1 MRAPA
6 LRCVEFLRRDR
17 PRLLLIGIL
26 LLLLGIAAALL
37 PAGAVWITDNGN
49 KAIICRNF
57 AETGDLAIHHPLPEF
72 FPCGGFHF
80 LRLAGGEIRSFYLEF
95 MPILSVPFYRIFGER
110 GMLFWP
116 FSGTLAIVW
125 CLAGM
130 LRNHK
135 RLLLAF
141 CTATPLIFFSLLF
154 WETDPATALSLIA
167 FTMLLRGNFAAA
179 GLLLGAGLIFRE
191 ELYFVAGVFGI
202 VLLCRREI
210 RPLLRF
216 SAGFLAAMLPI
227 WLWQYREFGHVL
239 GLHGALYRLNNRP
252 QPGDWEAGEI
262 CGIFWNYYHHL
273 FQFDTSDSPF
283 HDLLLL
289 PFGAAIA
296 AGAAPRFRSWLRVK
310 QGIAVAACV
319 SWAIL
324 IPLLWRRTMFAYT
337 AAMTAGVFTAT
348 PFLLGFLLNWRPLLT
363 RTPRMVKVPTLA
375 SILYLLIVPP
385 LLTRHDLGL
394 IWGARHFM
402 PILPFLVIPSWIGW
416 RALGWHRRLFWL
428 PIVAG
433 AAIQCYGLYAL
444 WHVADESDSLSRLL
458 ETAAPKTVVTDVFF
472 LPEQTPRIFFEKQVL
487 EVTND
492 NAEKLLRTLRARG
505 EKEFLL
511 VLSPGFRRITN
522 PTLAKII
529 SAAPPIADPVV
540 FRREPEPHSGFM
552 ELYIAHCRFV
562 P

>member
-1 MRAPA
+1 MSAFAARS
-6 LRCVEFLRRDR
+6 VEFLHRNRK
-17 PRLLLIGIL
+17 RLLLVGTLFL
-26 LLLLGIAAALL
+26 LLCAASALL

-49 KAIICRNF
+49 KYIICRNF
-57 AETGDLAIHHPLPEF
+57 AETGDLAVRHPMPEF

-80 LRLAGGEIRSFYLEF
+80 LRLAGGAVRSFYLEF
-95 MPILSVPFYRIFGER
+95 MPLFSVPFYRVFGER

-116 FSGTLAIVW
+116 FAGTLAIVW

-130 LRNHK
+130 LHRHK
-135 RLLLAF
+135 LLLAAF
-141 CTATPLIFFSLLF
+141 CSATPLVFFSLLF
-154 WETDPATALSLIA
+154 WETTPAAALSLIA
-167 FTMLLRGNFAAA
+167 CALLLRGNFAAA
-179 GLLLGAGLIFRE
+179 GALLGAGLLFRE
-191 ELYFVAGVFGI
+191 ELYFVAGVFGA
-202 VLLCRREI
+202 VLLCRREM

-216 SAGFLAAMLPI
+216 AAGFLLLLLPI

-239 GLHGALYRLNNRP
+239 GLHGSLYRLNNRP
-252 QPGDWEAGEI
+252 QPGDWEAGEV

-273 FQFDTSDSPF
+273 FQFDTSDSPL

-296 AGAAPRFRSWLRVK
+296 AGAAPRFRSLLRIK
-310 QGIAVAACV
+310 RGIAVAGCV

-348 PFLLGFLLNWRPLLT
+348 PFLLGFLLNWRPLLI
-363 RTPRMVKVPTLA
+363 RTPRLIKTQVLA
-375 SILYLLIVPP
+375 SILYLVIVPP

-402 PILPFLVIPSWIGW
+402 PVLPFLLMPSWIGW
-416 RALGWHRRLFWL
+416 RAVGWHRRLFWL
-428 PIVAG
+428 PLAAG
-433 AAIQCYGLYAL
+433 AAIQCYGIYAL
-444 WHVADESDSLSRLL
+444 WHVADEGDSLSRLL
-458 ETAAPKTVVTDVFF
+458 EKSPPKTVVTDVFF
-472 LPEQTPRIFFEKQVL
+472 LPEQTPRIFFEKEVL
-487 EVTND
+487 EITND
-492 NAEKLLRTLRARG
+492 NADELLRKLRQRG

-511 VLSPGFRRITN
+511 VLSPGFRRITDL
-522 PTLAKII
+522 TVAKII
-529 SAAPPIADPVV
+529 AVAPPVAEPLV
-540 FRREPEPHSGFM
+540 FRREPNSGFM